1 MTACAAVAV
10 TGTALLLLLL
20 HPLRYEKEGPLRG
33 TGAPVVGV
41 LLYRKHVITDQPYI
55 LQLIRWGQG
64 EGGVG
69 GGGL

>member
-1 MTACAAVAV
+1 MTHCGFAALTAAAAAV
-10 TGTALLLLLL
+10 LL

-55 LQLIRWGQG
+55 LQLIRWGG
-64 EGGVG
+64 AGTGFGVCVV
-69 GGGL
+69 